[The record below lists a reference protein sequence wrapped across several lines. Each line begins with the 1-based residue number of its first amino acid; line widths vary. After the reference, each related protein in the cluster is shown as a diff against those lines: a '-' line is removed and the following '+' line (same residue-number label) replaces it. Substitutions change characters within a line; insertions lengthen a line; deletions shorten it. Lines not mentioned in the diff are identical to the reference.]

1 MDFIGVEHVCSA
13 ASKKGKYRTTVN
25 VEAQSSRSISYI
37 VIPMELGNH
46 WIEVQAAV
54 YGLTIT
60 DGIRKA
66 LKVVVSVS

>member
-1 MDFIGVEHVCSA
+1 MDFIEAEHVCSA

-54 YGLTIT
+54 PELK
-60 DGIRKA
+60 DGVKKA